1 MGRVVACVYVFFV
14 LLGERSVLS
23 IVVDEWG
30 IRDGVG
36 CLVLALWG
44 KESTFVSLRGL

>member
-1 MGRVVACVYVFFV
+1 MGGLSHVCVFFV

-23 IVVDEWG
+23 VVVDGWG
-30 IRDGVG
+30 LRDGVG
-36 CLVLALWG
+36 CSVLALWG